1 MVLTIDVGN
10 TNIVIGGFV
19 NHELKVVSRIATRT
33 GVTDDE
39 YAINQSDPTVLKAIE
54 IMENGK
60 TFPEAPALTNEDN
73 YERAEKAVAKAN
85 QSSQNDTRATHTNG

>member
-1 MVLTIDVGN
+1 MYKSKDLFEKNLYGN
-10 TNIVIGGFV
+10 IIYNMLDME
-19 NHELKVVSRIATRT
+19 NYLM
-33 GVTDDE
+33 
-39 YAINQSDPTVLKAIE
+39 YLNQSDPTVLKAIE

-85 QSSQNDTRATHTNG
+85 QSSQNDTRATHING